1 MIKHLPNLVTLL
13 NLFSG
18 CVAVIFALQ
27 GHLVWAAYLVCLGII
42 FDFLDGLLARLLNA
56 RSALGLELDSLAD
69 LVTSGVVPGMIMYQL
84 LALSLNVSGEVID
97 AGHWTHPT
105 EGTSDGLDYL
115 PFIGLLI
122 PLASAYRLAKFNLDT
137 EQQYYFKGLPTPA
150 NALLILSLPL
160 ILEFQNND
168 LINSQILN
176 PVVLVVLT
184 VLSSVLLNAPIK
196 LFALKFKSF
205 DLASN
210 SNRYLFIVLSVVLL
224 IIFQFAA
231 IPLIL
236 LLYFVL
242 SLLMQKQ
249 IQAS

>member
-1 MIKHLPNLVTLL
+1 MTKHLPNFVTLL

-18 CVAVIFALQ
+18 CVAVIFAVQ

-42 FDFLDGLLARLLNA
+42 FDFLDGFLARVLDA
-56 RSALGLELDSLAD
+56 RSELGLELDSLAD

-84 LALSLNVSGEVID
+84 LALSLNVSGELID
-97 AGHWTHPT
+97 AGHWSH
-105 EGTSDGLDYL
+105 EADGGVDSLSFV
-115 PFIGLLI
+115 PFLGLLI

-184 VLSSVLLNAPIK
+184 LLSSVLLNAPMK
-196 LFALKFKSF
+196 LFALKFKSY

-210 SNRYLFIVLSVVLL
+210 SSRYLFLFLSLVLL
-224 IIFQFAA
+224 IILQFAA
-231 IPLIL
+231 IPLII
-236 LLYFVL
+236 LLYIVL

-249 IQAS
+249 I